1 MTKIVKSL
9 IVAASAFAVSGV
21 AVEEKNVKVKKL
33 RGIRR
38 QLGYGTDNIDTPSPT
53 SMPTVGWGGSEPL
66 NTEPPTGWG
75 GGLEPVKQIKYT
87 DDGWDDDNYS
97 SVITANGSGSKSS
110 KDSSTLNINEKSKS
124 SSKVN
129 ANKSKGI
136 DSAFNAN
143 GGKSGKGNFV
153 GAASKSNGANFG
165 PGKSKSKGGARPANP
180 INPINPGS
188 GWGDDAWEEPPA
200 IEERAK
206 WLDDGF
212 TIVTP
217 SPTEWKGD
225 SHPLITPEPSP
236 SPTACEERM
245 LWHPNPDYTMCTND
259 SNFPDNEKYIYAS
272 LVKCCKDVFGTL
284 SCEYD
289 DVCSTPSPSKA
300 PVEPLATPEPSP
312 SPTACEERMLWHPN
326 PDYTMCTNDSNF
338 PDNEKYIYASLVK
351 CCEDVFGTLSC
362 EYDDICSSPQPSK
375 APVTPQP
382 TIVTPQPTPSPTSCE
397 ERMLWHPSADGS
409 MCTNDANYPTDDND
423 FHNSLQE
430 CCKAVFG
437 TLVCEYD
444 DICTSSQPSKAPV
457 TPQPSSPAP
466 TTDAP
471 VSPLPTMSPLS
482 AVTTAPPTTPRP
494 SFFPTASPSFG
505 STPTVSKET
514 TGPPTMSGGRTRSM
528 PRGGAFKKDVATEC
542 REVRGGTPVVCNVA
556 SPPTAAPTWLE
567 AAWVVDTN
575 TPTGVWRHD
584 GYEAPIPSWRHD
596 GFNNIVG
603 GKSGKG
609 VSLEFSGGK
618 SGKNGVNFNANK
630 SKGIDSDFNTNV
642 GKSGKGNFVGAASKS
657 KGANFGPGKSKSKG
671 GQDLGWSDDAWKE
684 PPNVEERY
692 WNDDGWTP
700 PPVLTDAP
708 ASWAGDSYPPTRKPV
723 TPLIAPDPSPSPSA
737 CEERMRWHPNS
748 DYTICTNDSSF
759 PTNGEEYV
767 YPSLVKRCKAVFGTL
782 ACEYNDIC
790 TTNEPTTS
798 PLEPFATPQP
808 SPSPTSCEERMLW
821 HPNSDYTMSTN
832 DSNFPDKEEY
842 I

>member
-1 MTKIVKSL
+1 
-9 IVAASAFAVSGV
+9 
-21 AVEEKNVKVKKL
+21 
-33 RGIRR
+33 
-38 QLGYGTDNIDTPSPT
+38 
-53 SMPTVGWGGSEPL
+53 MPTVGWGGSEPL

-272 LVKCCKDVFGTL
+272 LVKCC
-284 SCEYD
+284 
-289 DVCSTPSPSKA
+289 
-300 PVEPLATPEPSP
+300 
-312 SPTACEERMLWHPN
+312 
-326 PDYTMCTNDSNF
+326 
-338 PDNEKYIYASLVK
+338 
-351 CCEDVFGTLSC
+351 EDVFGTLSC

-471 VSPLPTMSPLS
+471 LSPLPTMSPLS

-505 STPTVSKET
+505 STPTVS
-514 TGPPTMSGGRTRSM
+514 
-528 PRGGAFKKDVATEC
+528 D
-542 REVRGGTPVVCNVA
+542 
-556 SPPTAAPTWLE
+556 
-567 AAWVVDTN
+567 
-575 TPTGVWRHD
+575 H
-584 GYEAPIPSWRHD
+584 
-596 GFNNIVG
+596 
-603 GKSGKG
+603 
-609 VSLEFSGGK
+609 
-618 SGKNGVNFNANK
+618 
-630 SKGIDSDFNTNV
+630 
-642 GKSGKGNFVGAASKS
+642 
-657 KGANFGPGKSKSKG
+657 
-671 GQDLGWSDDAWKE
+671 
-684 PPNVEERY
+684 
-692 WNDDGWTP
+692 
-700 PPVLTDAP
+700 
-708 ASWAGDSYPPTRKPV
+708 
-723 TPLIAPDPSPSPSA
+723 
-737 CEERMRWHPNS
+737 
-748 DYTICTNDSSF
+748 
-759 PTNGEEYV
+759 
-767 YPSLVKRCKAVFGTL
+767 
-782 ACEYNDIC
+782 
-790 TTNEPTTS
+790 
-798 PLEPFATPQP
+798 
-808 SPSPTSCEERMLW
+808 
-821 HPNSDYTMSTN
+821 
-832 DSNFPDKEEY
+832 
-842 I
+842 